1 MHALILSACCS
12 VVLLDLP
19 RQFYALLHVAVLHE
33 LENHVTLGLARV
45 EALVSGLIVAFVGD
59 DRVFSLRYF
68 EVGGRAGDTERVGLG
83 AIGDFAAGQRVGVY
97 GNEEV
102 GLVAVGD
109 VGAALQR
116 NEDIFLARVHHFHV
130 GAVVLHEFAESER
143 DIQVDILFLAIFAAG
158 AGVVSAVARVDDER
172 KPLFLAAAGCKERG
186 GEASAEQQQIC
197 AEILVHF
204 ISKLGQS
211 YKFPT

>member
-1 MHALILSACCS
+1 MIANIL
-12 VVLLDLP
+12 L
-19 RQFYALLHVAVLHE
+19 
-33 LENHVTLGLARV
+33 
-45 EALVSGLIVAFVGD
+45 
-59 DRVFSLRYF
+59 
-68 EVGGRAGDTERVGLG
+68 
-83 AIGDFAAGQRVGVY
+83 
-97 GNEEV
+97 
-102 GLVAVGD
+102 
-109 VGAALQR
+109 
-116 NEDIFLARVHHFHV
+116 
-130 GAVVLHEFAESER
+130 
-143 DIQVDILFLAIFAAG
+143 LAIFAAG